1 MNTYS
6 RALRHISMKDV
17 KQKHHQKLIE
27 QKIQEEKKKEV
38 EEYVSSVME
47 EKRYDWR
54 EKLNEQMTTFDV
66 FFNTLPAT
74 GDVTK
79 VRAAAKKPKNVPS
92 KLKIKESKRLG
103 WRKNFLRE
111 FGEWLPISSGG
122 PTNSSSQSFGY
133 FAFGEPVINGETG
146 QQITYNVS
154 GIGGPDSLPTTLAID
169 AGYGDIV
176 TVDAPTYNQLAL
188 AGYAPPMG
196 FVAQNEYKNAL
207 EKYKAEMEE
216 YRKKMEEYSKE
227 LDEYD
232 KKMDVWYEKDK
243 ENQENISN
251 YLKSLGTT
259 WEDLRKNSWAL
270 QLGGV
275 GGDIIGISN
284 YGPDG
289 YKVTV
294 ATQHSNA
301 LGKIHFMN
309 KTDKS
314 WRAGFAQLKSEY
326 VFSPPPRPTPPT
338 APNPPTPPDP
348 NQYAIDKLY
357 ADQDVNA
364 QLDASQEFAQAVG
377 ADYMMGA
384 RVGDDGS
391 IILPDGSIYIEL
403 GPGGEKSSITSMPE
417 DPAFKAGGG
426 FTKMD
431 QGFSYDQIIAL
442 GRKNIANQ
450 IQKANTT
457 SGFDTLK
464 QPLVGPVVVGSK
476 AVGKGY
482 SDVLDKVANTFN
494 VGTAKKVFDYHM
506 NWQKNP
512 TSKPQDVTALLSPS
526 DKKALQDLVNRYA
539 NDRIGPEYGINSDLQ
554 RIINANPGL
563 RNSLGNMDWNRGDGA
578 KIVGNNVVIKK
589 AYDFGGNIDIVGAG
603 LLTFVPAGVY
613 GASKLGTRALTG
625 TDTMNMVVKIP
636 LKKSRKEST
645 TWDRIKKYL
654 KGD

>member
-1 MNTYS
+1 
-6 RALRHISMKDV
+6 MKTFKEFMFYV
-17 KQKHHQKLIE
+17 IN
-27 QKIQEEKKKEV
+27 EKK
-38 EEYVSSVME
+38 Y
-47 EKRYDWR
+47 Y
-54 EKLNEQMTTFDV
+54 
-66 FFNTLPAT
+66 
-74 GDVTK
+74 
-79 VRAAAKKPKNVPS
+79 S
-92 KLKIKESKRLG
+92 K
-103 WRKNFLRE
+103 KNFLRE
-111 FGEWLPISSGG
+111 FGEWLPISGSG

-133 FAFGEPVINGETG
+133 YAFGEPVINGETG
-146 QQITYNVS
+146 QQITYSVS
-154 GIGGPDSLPTTLAID
+154 GIGGPDSLPTTLTID
-169 AGYGDIV
+169 TGYGDIV
-176 TVDAPTYNQLAL
+176 TVDAPTYTQLTL

-207 EKYKAEMEE
+207 EKYKEEIKE
-216 YRKKMEEYSKE
+216 YRKKLEEYSKE
-227 LDEYD
+227 KDEYD
-232 KKMDVWYEKDK
+232 KKVDAWYEKNK
-243 ENQENISN
+243 ENQENVFN

-275 GGDIIGISN
+275 GGDIIGVSN
-284 YGPDG
+284 FGDDG

-309 KTDKS
+309 RTDKS
-314 WRAGFAQLKSEY
+314 WKAGFAQLKSEK
-326 VFSPPPRPTPPT
+326 VFSPPPRPTAPTVPTPPI
-338 APNPPTPPDP
+338 PPDP

-364 QLDASQEFAQAVG
+364 RLDASQEFAQAVG
-377 ADYMMGA
+377 VDYMMGA

-426 FTKMD
+426 FAKMD

-464 QPLVGPVVVGSK
+464 QPLVGPAVVGSK

-494 VGTAKKVFDYHM
+494 VGTSKNFFDYYIDS
-506 NWQKNP
+506 WSKNP
-512 TSKPQDVTALLSPS
+512 TNKRVDATNLIQSRDMKVLRKIVNSAAVQSALKRSDYQTATQFIQNEIT
-526 DKKALQDLVNRYA
+526 DT
-539 NDRIGPEYGINSDLQ
+539 
-554 RIINANPGL
+554 PGL
-563 RNSLGNMDWNRGDGA
+563 RNSLGNNVQIDKNHYQKTGEVKLTKDYVFVGA
-578 KIVGNNVVIKK
+578 RDIEGG
-589 AYDFGGNIDIVGAG
+589 GGNPVIR
-603 LLTFVPAGVY
+603 Y
-613 GASKLGTRALTG
+613 GAAGYAIAKGG
-625 TDTMNMVVKIP
+625 VKQNKP
-636 LKKSRKEST
+636 MKYSVTVKESI

-654 KGD
+654 K